1 MKQKNSYLL
10 ENGRFVKATKWKL
23 FKSELKSQL
32 KRWKLVDKYSNR
44 IVPSS
49 DWERHFVLTPKELE
63 DAKNIYKEK
72 GAISYEFYPCAGIAW
87 GVRVRVLKTGEVI
100 DISDVDSW

>member
-23 FKSELKSQL
+23 FKFELKSQL

-63 DAKNIYKEK
+63 NAILYCDNDNDPYCEKNSIL
-72 GAISYEFYPCAGIAW
+72 FN
-87 GVRVRVLKTGEVI
+87 
-100 DISDVDSW
+100 